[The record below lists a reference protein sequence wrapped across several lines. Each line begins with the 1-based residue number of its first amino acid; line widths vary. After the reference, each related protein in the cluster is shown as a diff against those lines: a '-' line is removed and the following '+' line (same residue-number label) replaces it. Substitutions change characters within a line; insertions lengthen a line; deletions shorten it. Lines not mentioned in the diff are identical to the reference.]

1 MKKHELLTIVLFC
14 GFLLSMTLGFFLLPK
29 SEFSV
34 NEKRFLAEAPDINW
48 DNISS
53 GDWGN
58 DIESYLAD
66 HIPGRDFFVGLNAYF
81 ERDDNKKYILHFRE
95 TLVCTPTIKFDGV
108 DMKLDAYTLIGFK
121 KSVRLGAL
129 EKEMIAQVRER
140 IEQ

>member
-1 MKKHELLTIVLFC
+1 MKVKLLKLERATAR
-14 GFLLSMTLGFFLLPK
+14 G
-29 SEFSV
+29 
-34 NEKRFLAEAPDINW
+34 NEARNW
-48 DNISS
+48 
-53 GDWGN
+53 
-58 DIESYLAD
+58 
-66 HIPGRDFFVGLNAYF
+66 GREVKGLNAYF

-129 EKEMIAQVRER
+129 EKEMVAQVRER